1 MAFLGRPS
9 VQWAGGARGAPVGWP
24 EPCKVGI
31 KLYFCKME
39 ITPGPLLKMIDSP
52 ADLKQLSREQLHALC
67 DELRQYI
74 IDTVSVHGGHFAAS
88 LGVVE
93 LTVALHY
100 VFNTPYDQLVW
111 DVGHQAYGHKILT
124 GRRDSFATNRKYNG
138 LSGFPK
144 RGESPYDAFGVG
156 HSSTS
161 ISAAMGMAMAAK
173 YKGETDRKAVAV
185 IGDGAMTAG
194 LAFEGMNHAGV
205 ADTDLLIVLN
215 DNCMSIDPNVGALK
229 EYLTDITTSKT
240 YNRLKDDIWKALGKL
255 PGSQFSREMAS
266 KIEHSIKGFVSRSSN
281 LFEALNLRYFG
292 PIDGHNITKL
302 VDTLRDLQQ
311 IPGPKLLHIMT
322 VKGKGYELAE
332 KDQTKWHAPGLFDKI
347 TGEIYKKH
355 FPTPQPPKY
364 QDVFGHSMI
373 ELAEQNPKIFGIT
386 PAMPSGSSLKFMMDK
401 MPDRAFDVGIC
412 EQHAVTLSAGMATQG
427 MRVFC
432 NIYSSFMQRAYDQV
446 IHDVAIQQLPVVF
459 CLDRAGV
466 VGEDGATHHGA
477 YDIAYMRCIPN
488 MIVSSPMNESELRN
502 LLYTA
507 QLDKNEFPFVIR
519 YPRGEGVMPEWRTPF
534 QEIEVG
540 KGRKLKDGE
549 GLAILSLGH
558 PGNFVTAAI
567 RELRAE
573 GLNPAHYDMRFVK
586 PLDEALLHEVFKKYD
601 RILTV
606 EDGTVVGGFGSA
618 ILEFQA
624 ARGYRAS
631 VRMLG
636 IPDRLVEHGGLK
648 ELQRECGYDAPA
660 IAAAAREML
669 GDSVSINHLL
679 G

>member
-1 MAFLGRPS
+1 MD
-9 VQWAGGARGAPVGWP
+9 
-24 EPCKVGI
+24 
-31 KLYFCKME
+31 
-39 ITPGPLLKMIDSP
+39 ITPGTLLQAIDSP
-52 ADLKQLSREQLHALC
+52 ADLKKLSREQLHQVS

-74 IDTVSVHGGHFAAS
+74 IDMVSTHGGHFAAS

-124 GRRDSFATNRKYNG
+124 GRREEFITNRIYNG

-144 RGESPYDAFGVG
+144 RSESQYDTFGVG

-161 ISAAMGMAMAAK
+161 ISAALGMAMAAK
-173 YKGETDRKAVAV
+173 YKGEKDRKAVAI

-205 ADTDLLIVLN
+205 ADTDLLIILN

-229 EYLTDITTSKT
+229 EYLTDITISQT
-240 YNRLKDDIWKALGKL
+240 YNKLKDDIWKALGKL
-255 PGSQFSREMAS
+255 PIGGHFSRDIAS
-266 KIEHSIKGFVSRSSN
+266 KIDHSIKGFINKSSN
-281 LFEALNLRYFG
+281 LFEALKLRYFG

-302 VDTLRDLQQ
+302 VDTLNDLKN
-311 IPGPKLLHIMT
+311 IPGPKLLHIIT
-322 VKGKGYELAE
+322 VKGKGFSLAE

-347 TGEIYKKH
+347 TGEIYKKR
-355 FPTPQPPKY
+355 FDTPQPPKY
-364 QDVFGHSMI
+364 QDVFGLTLI
-373 ELAEQNPKIFGIT
+373 ELAEKNPKIIGIT

-427 MRVFC
+427 MKVFC

-459 CLDRAGV
+459 CLDRAGL

-477 YDIAYMRCIPN
+477 YDIPYMRCIPN
-488 MIVSSPMNESELRN
+488 MIISAPMNESELRD

-507 QLDKNEFPFVIR
+507 QLDSIDQPFVIR
-519 YPRGEGVMPEWRTPF
+519 YPRGEGVMPVWKTPMK
-534 QEIEVG
+534 EIPIG
-540 KGRKLKDGE
+540 KGRKIRDGQDI
-549 GLAILSLGH
+549 AILSLGH

-567 RELRAE
+567 RELRGE
-573 GLNPAHYDMRFVK
+573 GLSPAHYDMRFAK
-586 PLDEALLHEVFKKYD
+586 PLDEELLREVFERYS
-601 RILTV
+601 RIITV
-606 EDGTVVGGFGSA
+606 EDGTVKGGFGSA

-624 ARGYRAS
+624 EHNFKAA
-631 VRMLG
+631 VKILG
-636 IPDRLVEHGGLK
+636 IPDRIIEHGTLR
-648 ELQRECGYDAPA
+648 ELQQECGFDAPA
-660 IAAAAREML
+660 IVTAVREMME
-669 GDSVSINHLL
+669 DKVQVSA